1 MRKDDHPIILDV
13 DSPAYGGIS
22 IGRWGSKIVFVKG
35 ALPSETVEVKIEAE
49 KKDYYIASVVQIH
62 KASPYRISPTCQ
74 YFTSCGGCHL
84 QYLSYGQQISLKE
97 AVLADCLKRIASI
110 DIPISPSIFSNSPW
124 GYRRRGQFKVSFT
137 GIGFHRE
144 KTREI
149 IPIYGCPLVVDEINA
164 CLGKLGSMME
174 DFPKLFHGITEI
186 QLTCGDGVIGLI
198 KTKNGQIHDMPLLRE
213 LLPKSGLAGA
223 VVQQK
228 DSYKMCYGRR
238 NITLALHNLRY
249 VVSPMTFFQSHWAL
263 NQIVVQLVKD
273 SLQPLKGLRI
283 LDLYAG
289 AGNFSLPLASD
300 AEEVIAVEENAY
312 AIDDA
317 MRNAKINSIK
327 NCRFI
332 RSSAEHLVPAS
343 PVNIVIVDPPRA
355 GLTKKAID
363 TICDLMPERIVYL
376 SCHPATFAR
385 DLKRFLVTYDI
396 ESVRMIDFFSQTY
409 HIEAIAFLRA
419 K

>member
-1 MRKDDHPIILDV
+1 MRKDDPPIILDV

-22 IGRWGSKIVFVKG
+22 LGRWRSKIVLIKG

-62 KASPYRISPTCQ
+62 TPSPDRIAPTCE

-84 QYLSYGQQISLKE
+84 QYLSYREQISLKE

-110 DIPISPSIFSNSPW
+110 EIPLSPSIFSNSPW
-124 GYRRRGQFKVSFT
+124 GYRRRGQFKVSFD

-144 KTREI
+144 KTREV
-149 IPIYGCPLVVDEINA
+149 IPIYRCPLVVDEINA
-164 CLGKLGSMME
+164 CLGKLTLMME
-174 DFPKLFHGITEI
+174 DDPKLFQGITEI
-186 QLTCGDGVIGLI
+186 QLTGCDGVIGLI
-198 KTKNGQIHDMPLLRE
+198 KTKDGQIHDTPLLRE
-213 LLPKSGLAGA
+213 LLRKSGIVGA
-223 VVQQK
+223 VVKQK
-228 DSYKMCYGRR
+228 GSYKMCYGRR
-238 NITLALHNLRY
+238 YTTLALHNLNY
-249 VVSPMTFFQSHWAL
+249 VVSPMTFLQSHWEL
-263 NQIVVQLVKD
+263 NQTVVQLVKD
-273 SLQPLKGLRI
+273 TLQPLKGQRI

-289 AGNFSLPLASD
+289 AGNFSLPLASH

-312 AIDDA
+312 AIDDG
-317 MRNAKINSIK
+317 MRNAKINSLK

-332 RSSAEHLVPAS
+332 RSSAEHLVVTSSA
-343 PVNIVIVDPPRA
+343 NIVIVDPPRS

-409 HIEAIAFLRA
+409 HIEAIAFLRV